1 VQPDEGTKCPFPGI
15 FVCSLGMPA
24 MLVAN
29 IFTPMR
35 LVNIA
40 AFRIRRQVPMCPAFG
55 LTDYK
60 VQGKTLSQA
69 IVNLKDDQHNR
80 GQDSTTKFCSRYVQ
94 VSRPQSWDGLKL
106 LRRIEM
112 KDLAFHPHPKLI
124 AEMKRLQEL
133 EHKTLSSWE
142 IMTSTQQMGDGN
154 LFVY

>member
-1 VQPDEGTKCPFPGI
+1 
-15 FVCSLGMPA
+15 
-24 MLVAN
+24 
-29 IFTPMR
+29 
-35 LVNIA
+35 
-40 AFRIRRQVPMCPAFG
+40 MCPAFG

-69 IVNLKDDQHNR
+69 IVDLKDDQHNR

-94 VSRPQSWDGLKL
+94 VSRPQSWDGLNL
-106 LRRIEM
+106 LRRVEM

-142 IMTSTQQMGDGN
+142 IMASTQQMGDGN